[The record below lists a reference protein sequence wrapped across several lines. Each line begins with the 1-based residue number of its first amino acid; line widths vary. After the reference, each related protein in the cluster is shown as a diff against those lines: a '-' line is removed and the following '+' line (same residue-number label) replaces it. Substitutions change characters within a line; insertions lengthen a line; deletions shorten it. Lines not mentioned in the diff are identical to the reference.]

1 MNKILKGFVITFL
14 LAIIVFSSGCR
25 KCGKDKLKVEEIS
38 VITETIPT
46 EILTTEIDDKID
58 DIKIKVVKRNGD
70 EETININK
78 SMIADSDYAKLST
91 AGTYTIT
98 VTYKECTTSLTI
110 TVKTPKQNDDGGN
123 GDDPVKPDPIS
134 YSVLIKDIAGKPLSD
149 FYIMFYK
156 GKDVV
161 AEGYTNLSGTFE
173 ESLLPD
179 KYDVVIEGK
188 DGYYLNQEM
197 YETDLI
203 GSQIEVTCEIDSLE
217 GIEASE
223 DVSYT
228 LGDVMYDFTLTDIE
242 GNELKLYEL
251 LETKKA
257 VILNFWYTTCS
268 ACYYEFPYM
277 IDAYESTYVDS
288 NGETRKYS
296 DDIAIIAVN
305 PGFAGDGDTLAEI
318 INFAESMGLNF
329 NVALDYDR
337 DESSITL
344 DPALTLMFGVKAY
357 PTTVIIDSYGLI
369 AEIGE
374 GSVTDTSKWTQ
385 TFDKYLAEDYYPKY
399 TGYVEQDAF
408 VEPDI
413 EQAPSSELEEAV
425 NGNNY
430 DGNKFN
436 GTYHPED
443 NENDAKYSWPWIVET
458 FKGKTCIKPSN
469 KDQNPSFSIVYVN
482 VHMKEGEV
490 FTFDYFASTEE
501 YDTLYVIVD
510 GTIAT
515 QIAGMSPDWETSY
528 AFSAIEDGDY
538 EIALCYMKDA
548 SYSQGEDAV
557 YLTNIRIVRN
567 EDINKETYIFRE
579 ASYGVVNEF
588 TMSWSKYITPVYN
601 EEDGY
606 YHVDDVNG
614 PLLLADMLS
623 GTHWNASDLYSISIE
638 GKCIGADGIDY
649 NDLIEEYAV
658 YASNSSVGY
667 TPITKELADALK
679 QIVKALGDNT
689 AANNPNQWLEVC
701 VYYSAYGT
709 DGVELGIPTT
719 GVCPWEP
726 IMFDGD
732 GINAPATAGAT
743 YDRIILPRGFIFG
756 FTPVKSGVYKFY
768 STEEVLETI
777 GWICDENGNAIADTD
792 YGLRVFA
799 EQVTK
804 GEPLDMNFE
813 AYIYLEEGKTYLFR
827 AAFYDIYEYSEIT
840 VSMEYLVDKL
850 DLLTIASPGLFT
862 STDDEMTNIISGNY
876 VDFELQNDGYYHV
889 KDSLAKD
896 TFVYC
901 DVLYVNNIMQNG
913 MPIKD
918 LVEHSSNPF
927 DFSKNEFGYAHF
939 DEEGYYRAMAF
950 DENNEK
956 IIRYY
961 VCYDAEGNEYLVEE
975 IGENGYTEEN
985 GYTYYKLTQEEI
997 EAMNLADCTEYVR
1010 NYIQENMI
1018 TDENSELY
1026 GCVKVDEQ
1034 FGKVLE
1040 LLMDK
1045 YTFAGVEYS
1054 WAKLCYYYK
1063 YVGPVDSK

>member
-46 EILTTEIDDKID
+46 EILTTEIDNKID
-58 DIKIKVVKRNGD
+58 DIQIKVVRRNGD

-78 SMIADSDYAKLST
+78 SMITDSDYAKLST
-91 AGTYTIT
+91 PGTYTIT
-98 VTYKECTTSLTI
+98 INYEECTTTVTV
-110 TVKTPKQNDDGGN
+110 TVKAPKIDN
-123 GDDPVKPDPIS
+123 GDGNDPVKPEPIT
-134 YSVLIKDIAGKPLSD
+134 YSVLVKDIAGKPLSD

-156 GKDVV
+156 GNSVV
-161 AEGYTNLSGTFE
+161 AEGYTNGTGTFE

-179 KYDVVIEGK
+179 KYDVVVEGRE
-188 DGYYLNQEM
+188 GYYLNLEM
-197 YETDLI
+197 FETDLI
-203 GSQIEVTCEIDSLE
+203 GTQIEVTCEIESLE
-217 GIEASE
+217 GIEADE
-223 DVSYT
+223 TVSYSI
-228 LGDVMYDFTLTDIE
+228 GDVMYDFTITDIDN
-242 GNELKLYEL
+242 NELTLYEL
-251 LETKKA
+251 LKTKKA
-257 VILNFWYTTCS
+257 VVLNFWYTTCS

-277 IDAYESTYVDS
+277 IDAYESTYVDL

-296 DDIAIIAVN
+296 DDIAIIAIN

-344 DPALTLMFGVKAY
+344 DPALTLMFGVQAY

-374 GSVTDTSKWTQ
+374 GAVTDTSKWTQ

-399 TGYVEQDAF
+399 TGHVEQDAF

-490 FTFDYFASTEE
+490 FTFDYFSSTEA

-579 ASYGVVNEF
+579 ASYGVINEF

-649 NDLIEEYAV
+649 NDLIEEYSV

-679 QIVKALGDNT
+679 QIVKALGDNV
-689 AANNPNQWLEVC
+689 AVNNPNQWLEVC

-756 FTPVKSGVYKFY
+756 FTPVQSGVYKFY

-792 YGLRVFA
+792 YGLRIFA

-813 AYIYLEEGKTYLFR
+813 AYVYLEEGKTYLFR

-840 VSMEYLVDKL
+840 VSMEYLADKVE
-850 DLLTIASPGLFT
+850 LLTIASPGVFT
-862 STDDEMTNIISGNY
+862 SSDEEMSDIISGNY
-876 VDFELQNDGYYHV
+876 VDFELKDGYYHV
-889 KDSLAKD
+889 KDSLATD

-913 MPIKD
+913 MPLKE
-918 LVEHSSNPF
+918 LVEHSSKPF
-927 DFSKNEFGYAHF
+927 DFSKNEYGYSHF
-939 DEEGYYRAMAF
+939 DEEGYYRAVEF
-950 DENNEK
+950 DENTGEL
-956 IIRYY
+956 IRYY
-961 VCYDAEGNEYLVEE
+961 VCYDEDGNEYFLEE
-975 IGENGYTEEN
+975 VGANDYTIEN
-985 GYTYYKLTQEEI
+985 GYTYYKLTPEEI
-997 EAMNLADCTEYVR
+997 AAMNFADCTEYVR
-1010 NYIQENMI
+1010 NYIQDNMI

-1034 FGKVLE
+1034 FGKILE

-1045 YTFAGVEYS
+1045 YTFAGVECS

-1063 YVGPVDSK
+1063 YVGQVDSE